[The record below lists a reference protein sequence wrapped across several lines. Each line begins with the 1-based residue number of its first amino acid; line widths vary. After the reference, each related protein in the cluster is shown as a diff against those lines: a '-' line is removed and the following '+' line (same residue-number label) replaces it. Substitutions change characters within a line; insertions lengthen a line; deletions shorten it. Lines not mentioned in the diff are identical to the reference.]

1 MPRPVLSF
9 LTDFGPDGPA
19 PICRGVM
26 LAIAPD
32 AQIVDI
38 GHNVRKFAI
47 RDGAFLLWC
56 AVPYLPIAVHVAVV
70 DPGVGTDRKPIAI
83 LTERG
88 DALVGPD
95 NGLLVPGAERLG
107 GIREARVLTN
117 RDLWLPITT
126 STFHGRDIFSP
137 VGAHLAMGTPFG
149 TVGPEMSPDDLVR
162 VPWPEAV
169 VRDGGL
175 DSAITFID
183 DFGNVRLAG
192 LPADLVAAVG
202 PLEPGR
208 RLALELAPAG
218 GAAAATTVDATWQR
232 SFGYVGLG
240 ETLLYEDSFGTISLA
255 DNQGDIA
262 GRLEL
267 SVDRPIRI
275 RAGA

>member
-26 LAIAPD
+26 LTIAPD

-38 GHNVRKFAI
+38 GHHVRKFAI

-56 AVPYLPIAVHVAVV
+56 AVPYLPVAVHVAVV

-83 LTERG
+83 LTDRG

-95 NGLLVPGAERLG
+95 NGLLVPAAERLG
-107 GIREARVLTN
+107 GIREARVLAN
-117 RDLWLPITT
+117 RDLWLPVTT

-137 VGAHLAMGTPFG
+137 VGAHLAMGTPFDS
-149 TVGPEMSPDDLVR
+149 VGPVLDSADLVR
-162 VPWPEAV
+162 LPWPAAT
-169 VRDGGL
+169 VRDAGL
-175 DSAITFID
+175 DSSVTFID
-183 DFGNVRLAG
+183 DFGNARLAG
-192 LPADLVAAVG
+192 LPADLVAALG

-208 RLALELAPAG
+208 RLVLEVASPDG
-218 GAAAATTVDATWQR
+218 GASPTTVDATWQR
-232 SFGYVGLG
+232 SFGYVARGA
-240 ETLLYEDSFGTISLA
+240 TLLYEDSFGTISRA

-262 GRLEL
+262 GRLGL
-267 SVDRPIRI
+267 TVDRPIRI
-275 RAGA
+275 LAA

>member
-26 LAIAPD
+26 LTIAPD

-38 GHNVRKFAI
+38 GHHVRKFAI

-56 AVPYLPIAVHVAVV
+56 AVPYLPVAVHVGVV

-95 NGLLVPGAERLG
+95 NGLLVPAAERLG
-107 GIREARVLTN
+107 GIREARVLAN
-117 RDLWLPITT
+117 RDLWLPVTT

-137 VGAHLAMGTPFG
+137 VAAHLAMGTPFDS
-149 TVGPEMSPDDLVR
+149 VGPAMNPDDLVR

-183 DFGNVRLAG
+183 DFGNARLAG

-202 PLEPGR
+202 PLEAGR
-208 RLALELAPAG
+208 RLALELAPAD
-218 GAAAATTVDATWQR
+218 GAAAATTIDASWQR

-262 GRLEL
+262 GRLGL
-267 SVDRPIRI
+267 TVDRPIRI
-275 RAGA
+275 RAAA